1 MNQKRKIRKHRKM
14 NKTHMAIFATVCTTF
29 VLTMAL
35 IIYAIYSIFFMHNY
49 DIILKN
55 PLLSLPQS
63 FLNEEC
69 LTGDMYKTYED
80 ENYRS
85 ELGIDVSSHQGDIDW
100 QRVAQSGVK
109 FAYIRVG
116 YRGYKGGSLNLDDKF
131 YDNYH
136 GAKAAGLKVGV
147 YFFSQAINQKEAI
160 DEAYFVRNK
169 IRGLDIDLPIAYDLE
184 DIDYDEGRIRNLSKE
199 EKTIS
204 ALSFAAKTEEFGY
217 QTIIYTNLEWSL
229 FHYDLNKIMNYD
241 IWFAQY
247 YELPYFEYAF
257 KIWQYTDQ
265 GVIPG
270 IKEPVDLNLM
280 LIKK

>member
-1 MNQKRKIRKHRKM
+1 MNQKKKNRKHRKM
-14 NKTHMAIFATVCTTF
+14 NKTHMAIFVTICTTF
-29 VLTMAL
+29 VLTLAL
-35 IIYAIYSIFFMHNY
+35 IVYAIYSVFFMHNY

-55 PLLSLPQS
+55 PLLNLPQS

-69 LTGDMYKTYED
+69 LDGDMYKNYED

-100 QRVAQSGVK
+100 QRVAESGIE

-116 YRGYKGGSLNLDDKF
+116 YRGYQGGSLNLDEKF
-131 YDNYH
+131 YDNYK
-136 GAKAAGLKVGV
+136 GAKEAGLKVGV

-160 DEAYFVRNK
+160 DEAYFVRDK

-184 DIDYDEGRIRNLSKE
+184 DIDYDEGRIRYLSKE
-199 EKTIS
+199 ERTIS
-204 ALSFAAKTEEFGY
+204 AISFAAKTEEFGY